1 MEPMLKPLVKGL
13 KLSAFVKC
21 PHCKALSKYGTP
33 ECKLCEAKLESSQDS
48 PGEIVIENLGASYT
62 PFIECPNCRKF
73 SRVGTKRCPE
83 CYEEIDENYALSSA
97 TTIVVNT
104 VACDVANYIRSYN
117 PYAVIVV
124 ICGAFVYVSD
134 VWLAGAPR
142 MSYLMLPGPLVSL
155 TTTLL
160 WFYRF
165 GKFQYGD
172 EEFQAAKR
180 HMHRSLTIW
189 LAIIAAQIIALGI
202 WWL

>member
-1 MEPMLKPLVKGL
+1 MLKPLLKGL

-21 PHCKALSKYGTP
+21 SNCKALSKYGTP
-33 ECKLCEAKLESSQDS
+33 QCKLCEAKLESTPDS

-73 SRVGTKRCPE
+73 SKVGTKRCPE

-104 VACDVANYIRSYN
+104 LACDVANFIRSYN
-117 PYAVIVV
+117 PFAVISL
-124 ICGAFVYVSD
+124 ILGAGIYVSD
-134 VWLAGAPR
+134 LWISGAPR
-142 MSYLMLPGPLVSL
+142 MFYATLLWPIVPV
-155 TTTLL
+155 TTTSL

-172 EEFQAAKR
+172 EEFQVAR
-180 HMHRSLTIW
+180 HHMHRSLTIW
-189 LAIIAAQIIALGI
+189 LAILAAQIIALGI
-202 WWL
+202 SWL